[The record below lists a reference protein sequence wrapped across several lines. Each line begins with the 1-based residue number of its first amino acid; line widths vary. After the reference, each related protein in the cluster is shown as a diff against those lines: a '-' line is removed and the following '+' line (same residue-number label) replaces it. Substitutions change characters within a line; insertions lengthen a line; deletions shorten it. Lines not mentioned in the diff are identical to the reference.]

1 MLGGDPMFSMQQF
14 TGEAIEPQKEKKETT
29 EVKKTISH
37 RWHCPKCGCS
47 RYDSTSFVNQTGVFN
62 RNYSAST
69 SEFISVICSECGF
82 TELYKADKFNG

>member
-1 MLGGDPMFSMQQF
+1 MFSIQQF
-14 TGEAIEPQKEKKETT
+14 TGEAIEP
-29 EVKKTISH
+29 EVKKTISR

-47 RYDSTSFVNQTGVFN
+47 RYDSTSFVNQAGVFN